1 MLSYFRY
8 NIGLRNFYTYSVE
21 PFHPLP
27 GKTPAWK
34 SPKEAVEVIESGE
47 LEFYSFHKMGFRFQL
62 LWVNCCSIQSKTTLF
77 KLNYFEKCY
86 WNFWEVK
93 GKNHYRSQLKSL
105 RHQQVQTE
113 ANVYCAVISCEISFN
128 GTLYNLGWNPLQS
141 RCYEICYRR
150 RTVTPF

>member
-8 NIGLRNFYTYSVE
+8 NIGRRNFYTYSAE

-62 LWVNCCSIQSKTTLF
+62 LWVKLLFNSVENDAVQVELFLKFLLLLKFLRSKR
-77 KLNYFEKCY
+77 K
-86 WNFWEVK
+86 
-93 GKNHYRSQLKSL
+93 KSL
-105 RHQQVQTE
+105 PKPIKVASTS
-113 ANVYCAVISCEISFN
+113 A
-128 GTLYNLGWNPLQS
+128 GTD
-141 RCYEICYRR
+141 
-150 RTVTPF
+150 